1 MEQWTVKL
9 IPQNFSNRGISISGC
24 QLELLDF
31 IEKSPLMTAIKD
43 LSRVRKYKITHRSY
57 ARDPVSC
64 IGDSF
69 LMNASD
75 LLNMDFTSDD
85 LNTYVQSFL
94 TEDGCCYES
103 ASNTVSKIAL
113 QNGTECTI
121 TRDFTPLSVNETT
134 LLHISAVTLKH
145 PPQQPPS
152 CPFCLRSIRTVNKDD
167 FVMPGRNK
175 RISPS
180 KTLTDINICSEDDT
194 FILPAIQGNGNVHQ
208 RNFLNCSKES
218 DVETSRSPAVIMD
231 SEEAIFQSSYDNLF
245 NDILSSSSS
254 GNCTESGHSTLT
266 KKSTRV
272 VESNRVSQMPLEP
285 PPRKQQRVSDYTHDV
300 TTENQELDN
309 TSQVST
315 SVTSIPTI
323 TPSIQ
328 REGCINK
335 VIAEF
340 TMLNVERNQSIN
352 SVEHQNSCNPG
363 VMRLPT
369 DDLCSRETVQDNRK
383 KQEHTLESHLNA
395 SKKNSLNSDFDSVS
409 RLSRRRNAASACAW
423 PSFHNEG
430 TPFFNRRTGLP
441 LQSSPVPLKRSTSG
455 KFDFDS
461 SFSRLKTSRSSICMV
476 YNHNLRSSSE
486 IADSYVKGNQS
497 VEKTSELKN
506 IKSVSGVNNT
516 VPVNIITSTVDST
529 DSNDSCGTKNG
540 SSNNN
545 NDSNNNNNNKPNQ
558 SVSFRRRPSSL
569 RFTPQHQDQSA
580 EAAFERG
587 GSSRLTVA
595 ARRRNYPGEMDSIE
609 LSCSAPPSGSR
620 GFQISTSLTDRLAN
634 TMACTPVPHGSS
646 QHLLVNFEE
655 SMLNGRIH
663 PVGQVEGFSLELGA
677 SGSFYPNHVRLP
689 MKAYFFDLS
698 DDNAPSPYLGYADLR
713 QLPSNKGYHIPKKGS
728 IQLTLFNPTG
738 LVVKMFVIVYDLDDM
753 PPNCQT
759 FLRQRT
765 VYMPIQQNQYPMSE
779 PTTVSSLSPTSLSTP
794 STCQHHHNSY
804 NRAYNPVRHQYTR
817 TSTDYLTP
825 ATHPTTTTTAAST
838 FANAS
843 TDLFWSSTPH
853 KSLTEPNTP
862 LFSSSPSCSC
872 SSISSV
878 CSSSPYG
885 SQSAVYPGTPNSRNE
900 LPAYLR
906 YLVHLRF
913 HTTRSG
919 KLYLHTDLRLIFSR
933 DKFEFDPRVA
943 TYELRSFVDA
953 PSNPRYSPKKWST
966 RHTSTKHHRKTMNTS
981 AS

>member
-9 IPQNFSNRGISISGC
+9 IPQ
-24 QLELLDF
+24 
-31 IEKSPLMTAIKD
+31 K
-43 LSRVRKYKITHRSY
+43 SY

-309 TSQVST
+309 T
-315 SVTSIPTI
+315 
-323 TPSIQ
+323 
-328 REGCINK
+328 K
-335 VIAEF
+335 
-340 TMLNVERNQSIN
+340 RNQSIN

-441 LQSSPVPLKRSTSG
+441 LQSSPV
-455 KFDFDS
+455 
-461 SFSRLKTSRSSICMV
+461 
-476 YNHNLRSSSE
+476 
-486 IADSYVKGNQS
+486 
-497 VEKTSELKN
+497 
-506 IKSVSGVNNT
+506 
-516 VPVNIITSTVDST
+516 
-529 DSNDSCGTKNG
+529 
-540 SSNNN
+540 
-545 NDSNNNNNNKPNQ
+545 
-558 SVSFRRRPSSL
+558 
-569 RFTPQHQDQSA
+569 
-580 EAAFERG
+580 
-587 GSSRLTVA
+587 
-595 ARRRNYPGEMDSIE
+595 
-609 LSCSAPPSGSR
+609 
-620 GFQISTSLTDRLAN
+620 SLTL
-634 TMACTPVPHGSS
+634 VFIS
-646 QHLLVNFEE
+646 LL
-655 SMLNGRIH
+655 
-663 PVGQVEGFSLELGA
+663 
-677 SGSFYPNHVRLP
+677 Y
-689 MKAYFFDLS
+689 
-698 DDNAPSPYLGYADLR
+698 
-713 QLPSNKGYHIPKKGS
+713 
-728 IQLTLFNPTG
+728 
-738 LVVKMFVIVYDLDDM
+738 
-753 PPNCQT
+753 
-759 FLRQRT
+759 
-765 VYMPIQQNQYPMSE
+765 
-779 PTTVSSLSPTSLSTP
+779 
-794 STCQHHHNSY
+794 
-804 NRAYNPVRHQYTR
+804 
-817 TSTDYLTP
+817 
-825 ATHPTTTTTAAST
+825 
-838 FANAS
+838 
-843 TDLFWSSTPH
+843 
-853 KSLTEPNTP
+853 
-862 LFSSSPSCSC
+862 
-872 SSISSV
+872 
-878 CSSSPYG
+878 
-885 SQSAVYPGTPNSRNE
+885 
-900 LPAYLR
+900 
-906 YLVHLRF
+906 
-913 HTTRSG
+913 
-919 KLYLHTDLRLIFSR
+919 
-933 DKFEFDPRVA
+933 
-943 TYELRSFVDA
+943 
-953 PSNPRYSPKKWST
+953 
-966 RHTSTKHHRKTMNTS
+966 
-981 AS
+981 